1 MSGEE
6 VNLDIDAYSTSDLL
20 KVLNLTRDYND
31 VTLDQAFQYKKS
43 LIEKSKADPDSRRR
57 YDAFL
62 RKAYF
67 KLLRALKVE
76 NFGHTFTNESLH
88 NTTQKIQLHQDRY
101 EILQQPNLIQHDDHF
116 IIQPNLQTQ
125 QEVFNNP
132 VPKGTLNPI
141 RRRIMK
147 HVFSID
153 TQFRNNYETTNNN
166 DFIYIL
172 PAPVKNVISM
182 KLSNLEIPNTW
193 YQVDKYSNTFYIK
206 FTRSVTHTNISETV
220 MGDYEI
226 VDDREIKIEVPIGNW
241 SNATLNPQMRAYF
254 DNNNEGLRC
263 LYFNINDVDGKTYIR
278 YKTPDELDTMTQLLD
293 GVTYPTTF
301 DNDFHM
307 ILNVYTK
314 DEDRQT
320 IRKGHIDPKNDILTT
335 MGFRDKAYSVPFD
348 YVHNNWDISY
358 NGCLISD
365 TIFGQNKIA
374 YFFLCMNDF
383 VNSHKDT
390 IIFGYDK
397 EHFLSQDIIAKIQ
410 VKFGSY
416 MINLDDG
423 GDNIYKKREY
433 FGPVN
438 IERLHIQ
445 LIDKYGQFI
454 DLNGCDYSLSLEF
467 EQVYS

>member
-1 MSGEE
+1 MS
-6 VNLDIDAYSTSDLL
+6 
-20 KVLNLTRDYND
+20 
-31 VTLDQAFQYKKS
+31 
-43 LIEKSKADPDSRRR
+43 
-57 YDAFL
+57 
-62 RKAYF
+62 
-67 KLLRALKVE
+67 
-76 NFGHTFTNESLH
+76 
-88 NTTQKIQLHQDRY
+88 
-101 EILQQPNLIQHDDHF
+101 
-116 IIQPNLQTQ
+116 
-125 QEVFNNP
+125 
-132 VPKGTLNPI
+132 
-141 RRRIMK
+141 
-147 HVFSID
+147 
-153 TQFRNNYETTNNN
+153 
-166 DFIYIL
+166 
-172 PAPVKNVISM
+172 
-182 KLSNLEIPNTW
+182 
-193 YQVDKYSNTFYIK
+193 
-206 FTRSVTHTNISETV
+206 
-220 MGDYEI
+220 DYEI

-278 YKTPDELDTMTQLLD
+278 YKTPEELTTMTQLLD

-307 ILNVYTK
+307 VLNVYTK

-454 DLNGCDYSLSLEF
+454 DLNGCDYSMSLEF

>member
-76 NFGHTFTNESLH
+76 NFGHTFTNENLH

-153 TQFRNNYETTNNN
+153 TQFRNNYEKTSNS

-172 PAPVKNVISM
+172 PAPVRNVISM
-182 KLSNLEIPNTW
+182 KLSSVEMPNTW
-193 YQVDKYSNTFYIK
+193 YQVNKTTNTFYIR
-206 FTRSVTHTNISETV
+206 FNRPANNSGPTDLRLS
-220 MGDYEI
+220 DYEI
-226 VDDREIKIEVPIGNW
+226 VEDREIKIEVPVGNW
-241 SNATLNPQMRAYF
+241 SNGTLNPQMR
-254 DNNNEGLRC
+254 
-263 LYFNINDVDGKTYIR
+263 
-278 YKTPDELDTMTQLLD
+278 
-293 GVTYPTTF
+293 
-301 DNDFHM
+301 
-307 ILNVYTK
+307 
-314 DEDRQT
+314 
-320 IRKGHIDPKNDILTT
+320 
-335 MGFRDKAYSVPFD
+335 GF
-348 YVHNNWDISY
+348 
-358 NGCLISD
+358 
-365 TIFGQNKIA
+365 
-374 YFFLCMNDF
+374 FFLTD
-383 VNSHKDT
+383 
-390 IIFGYDK
+390 
-397 EHFLSQDIIAKIQ
+397 Q
-410 VKFGSY
+410 
-416 MINLDDG
+416 
-423 GDNIYKKREY
+423 
-433 FGPVN
+433 
-438 IERLHIQ
+438 
-445 LIDKYGQFI
+445 
-454 DLNGCDYSLSLEF
+454 
-467 EQVYS
+467 

>member
-6 VNLDIDAYSTSDLL
+6 VNLDIDAYSTNDLL

-43 LIEKSKADPDSRRR
+43 LIEKSKADPDSKRR

-76 NFGHTFTNESLH
+76 NFGHTFTNENLH

-153 TQFRNNYETTNNN
+153 TQFRSNYEKTNNS

-172 PAPVKNVISM
+172 PAPVRNVISM
-182 KLSNLEIPNTW
+182 KLSNVEMPNTW
-193 YQVDKYSNTFYIK
+193 YQVNKYNNTFYIK
-206 FTRSVTHTNISETV
+206 FNRPSTNSGPTDLRLS
-220 MGDYEI
+220 DYEI
-226 VDDREIKIEVPIGNW
+226 IEDREIKIEVPVGNW
-241 SNATLNPQMRAYF
+241 SNGLLNPQMRAFF
-254 DNNNEGLRC
+254 DNNTQGLRC
-263 LYFNINDVDGKTYIR
+263 LHFNINDVDGKTYIR
-278 YKTPDELDTMTQLLD
+278 YKTPTELTAMNNTY
-293 GVTYPTTF
+293 GSAYPTSF
-301 DNDFHM
+301 DNDFEM
-307 ILNVYTK
+307 VITMYVK
-314 DEDRQT
+314 DEDRNT
-320 IRKGHIDPKNDILTT
+320 RRSGYVDPKDDFLTT
-335 MGFRDKAYSVPFD
+335 MGFKNDYYSIGFTNTHTLWGV
-348 YVHNNWDISY
+348 NY

-365 TIFGQNKIA
+365 TIFGQNKIS
-374 YFFLCMNDF
+374 YFFICMNDY

-397 EHFLSQDIIAKIQ
+397 EHFLSKDIIAKIQ
-410 VKFGSY
+410 VKFGSF
-416 MINLDDG
+416 MVNIDDA

-445 LIDKYGQFI
+445 LIDKYGQHI
-454 DLNGCDYSLSLEF
+454 DLNGCDYSFSLEF